1 MNYSF
6 YLWEN
11 NPNKFVEKSEDTI
24 INILTPRSNKKI
36 PPRRSARIKAQKI
49 ISDAIV
55 KEKNQIK

>member
-36 PPRRSARIKAQKI
+36 PPRMSARIKAKKI

-55 KEKNQIK
+55 K